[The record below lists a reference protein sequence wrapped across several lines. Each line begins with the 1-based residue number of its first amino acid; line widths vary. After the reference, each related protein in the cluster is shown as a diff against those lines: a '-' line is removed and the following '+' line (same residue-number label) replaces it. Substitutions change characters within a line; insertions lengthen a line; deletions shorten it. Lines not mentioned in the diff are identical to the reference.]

1 MEVKKLILVILALAG
16 FSVFAAGGIERIV
29 GPDGIALESLVLPL
43 LHGNII
49 DTSIALVS
57 LVLLVWALMPTGPG
71 NRIGRTHL
79 LQGIALGSAI
89 VVCVCIALVLRFHGA
104 TDPRLPGAL
113 ALVAVLQAAVGLLAG
128 LLLLVRRESR
138 TSGITPVLANGGLTA
153 LVVVLTHGQHFE

>member
-1 MEVKKLILVILALAG
+1 METKKVVLVLLALAG
-16 FSVFAAGGIERIV
+16 FSVFAAGGIEKIL

-57 LVLLVWALMPTGPG
+57 LVLLVWALLPTGPG

-89 VVCVCIALVLRFHGA
+89 VVCVSVALVLRFHGT

-113 ALVAVLQAAVGLLAG
+113 LLVAVLQAAVGLLAG

-138 TSGITPVLANGGLTA
+138 TSGITPVIANGGLA
-153 LVVVLTHGQHFE
+153 VLVIALTHGQHFQ